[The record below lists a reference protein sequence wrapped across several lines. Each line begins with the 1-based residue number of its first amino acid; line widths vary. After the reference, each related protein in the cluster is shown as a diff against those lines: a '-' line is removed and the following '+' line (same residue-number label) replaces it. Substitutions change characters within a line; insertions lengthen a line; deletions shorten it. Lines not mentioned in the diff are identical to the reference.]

1 MNSPPRSCIGR
12 MVARVVSAG
21 MVAAA
26 LLPAVAQAQT
36 LYTWNGGSG
45 NWISNPNWSGTSGS
59 SITWNNSA
67 PSPRAF
73 FTAGSGTLTINDN
86 TNVALSTN
94 TGTTGAGM
102 NFMESGTWTLASG
115 SIRGNN
121 WAFGA
126 SGSSTIKLTLDNVA
140 LLGPVQASL
149 NAYNSSQVE
158 VVLGNLASST
168 TPLLTAPTGAIKF
181 TVGSDT
187 NLGSIREFRPT
198 QNAGGGLSA
207 TGNTPFYSGT
217 VGLAGYTFDS
227 NGYTF
232 SAATLANYSGSG
244 TRMLTITGTGGIAA
258 GTLLASNGVTHTVW
272 TKAGT
277 GFLSVDTL
285 VTSGTQDFIVSAG
298 SMLFNGTSTNL
309 GNVNVASGAILGG
322 TGSLSFAAG
331 KVVTGSAG
339 SIFTADMT
347 AGGLDIAGTLSL
359 AQSGSGVTLRLSGLL
374 PTSGTT
380 TLMSWTT
387 LSTGSFTRITY
398 NDTEVFPDIATPT
411 LGGGMVSYNTVENA
425 IVFIAV
431 PEPAAVCLLAGGAA
445 LLGGREIRRRRRRRR
460 GPTDSAGPALAT

>member
-1 MNSPPRSCIGR
+1 MI
-12 MVARVVSAG
+12 ARRQPVIARPIARAG
-21 MVAAA
+21 FAVIVAAV

-36 LYTWNGGSG
+36 LYTWGGGNGT
-45 NWISNPNWSGTSGS
+45 WFTDLNWSTSGS
-59 SITWNNSA
+59 TGIVWNNAA

-73 FTAGSGTLTINDN
+73 FTAGSGTLTVNG
-86 TNVALSTN
+86 NVALSTN
-94 TGTTGAGM
+94 TGTTQAGM
-102 NFMESGTWTLASG
+102 NFLGNGTWTLTSG

-168 TPLLTAPTGAIKF
+168 TPLLTVATGAIKL

-187 NLGSIREFRPT
+187 NLGSIREVRPT

-217 VGLAGYTFDS
+217 VGLAAYTFES

-232 SAATLANYSGSG
+232 SAATLANFTGSA
-244 TRMLTITGTGGIAA
+244 TRTLTITGTGGIAA
-258 GTLLASNGVTHTVW
+258 GTLLASNGATHTVW

-277 GFLSVDTL
+277 GFLSVDRL
-285 VTSGTQDFIVSAG
+285 VTTGTQDFIVSAG
-298 SMLFNGTSTNL
+298 SMFFNGTSGTL
-309 GNVNVASGAILGG
+309 GNLNVASGATLGG
-322 TGSLSFAAG
+322 TGSLGFAAG
-331 KVVTGSAG
+331 KVLTGSAG
-339 SIFTADMT
+339 SFFTADMT
-347 AGGLDIAGTLSL
+347 AGGLDIAGTLNL
-359 AQSGSGVTLRLSGLL
+359 ATTGSGVTLRLSGLL

-380 TLMSWTT
+380 TLMSWTS
-387 LSTGSFTRITY
+387 LQSGSFTRITY

-411 LGGGMVSYNTVENA
+411 LAGGRVSYTAVPNA

-431 PEPAAVCLLAGGAA
+431 PEPATVCLLAGGAA
-445 LLGGREIRRRRRRRR
+445 LVGSHVVRRRR
-460 GPTDSAGPALAT
+460 GRG